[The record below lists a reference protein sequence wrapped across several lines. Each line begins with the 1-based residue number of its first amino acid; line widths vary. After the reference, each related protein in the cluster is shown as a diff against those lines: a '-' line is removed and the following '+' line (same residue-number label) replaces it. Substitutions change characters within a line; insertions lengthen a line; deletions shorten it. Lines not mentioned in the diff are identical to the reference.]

1 MVDIARNRILTVTGR
16 LMELTVMMASG
27 VVADAADATE
37 VCQVPRSLFRLALRP
52 MLFVVSTKINVILIC

>member
-1 MVDIARNRILTVTGR
+1 
-16 LMELTVMMASG
+16 MMASG